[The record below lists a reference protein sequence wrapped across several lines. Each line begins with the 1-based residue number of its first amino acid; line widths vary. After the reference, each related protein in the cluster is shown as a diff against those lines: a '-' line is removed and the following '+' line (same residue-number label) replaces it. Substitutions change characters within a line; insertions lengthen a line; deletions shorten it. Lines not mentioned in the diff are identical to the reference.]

1 MIPDFVNDSLK
12 TMGPAGAAI
21 SVLLTFILA
30 LAASV
35 GAMWRHSNKVYGYR
49 LAERDTLNKALTDS
63 TAAIKSMTRATDERN
78 KVTEELAAA
87 INAQANAGARLGDRQ
102 QMQHEV
108 LKDEVQRQGMV
119 ISAGAEATRVNSGIL
134 TDIRNYIQQRRQPR

>member
-1 MIPDFVNDSLK
+1 MIPDWVTEILK
-12 TMGPAGAAI
+12 GMGPSGAAI
-21 SVLLTFILA
+21 SVLLTFIIA
-30 LAASV
+30 LATAV
-35 GAMWRHSNKVYGYR
+35 GVQWRHSNKVYGYR

-63 TAAIKSMTRATDERN
+63 TGAINSMTRATDERN

-87 INAQANAGARLGDRQ
+87 INHQAAAAARMSDRQ

-108 LKDEVQRQGMV
+108 MKDEIQRQGMV
-119 ISAGAEATRVNSGIL
+119 IGAQAEATRVNTGIL

>member
-1 MIPDFVNDSLK
+1 MPDFVNEALK
-12 TMGPAGAAI
+12 GMGPAGAAI
-21 SVLLTFILA
+21 SVLLTFIAA
-30 LAASV
+30 LAAAV
-35 GAMWRHSNKVYGYR
+35 GIQWRHSNKVYGYR

-78 KVTEELAAA
+78 KVTEELASA
-87 INAQANAGARLGDRQ
+87 INAQANAGTRLADRQ

-119 ISAGAEATRVNSGIL
+119 ISAVSEATRVNSGIL